1 MDTPPE
7 PIKDM
12 TVEAYED
19 FVEEMYAAVWEELAL
34 YEVPNGGIDGLGAA
48 EVGHGPWRPT
58 DCAVILLSWHEAGL
72 VGLYRYGPTREH
84 AGDLTSA
91 EANELLSA
99 PDEWV
104 MFDDNTRI
112 AALSLT
118 EQGESTDFA
127 EWRRIA
133 SRPE

>member
-1 MDTPPE
+1 VDTPPE
-7 PIKDM
+7 PIADM

-19 FVEEMYAAVWEELAL
+19 FVSEMYSAVWEELAL
-34 YEVPNGGIDGLGAA
+34 YEVPNGGTDGLGAG
-48 EVGHGPWRPT
+48 EVRHGPWRPA
-58 DCAVILLSWHEAGL
+58 DCAAILLRWHEAGL
-72 VGLYRYGPTREH
+72 LGLCRYTPTRENG
-84 AGDLTSA
+84 ADLTSA

-118 EQGESTDFA
+118 EQGASTDFA
-127 EWRRIA
+127 DWRRIA